1 MGNKKT
7 GFIILAMAL
16 GLLMSALDNTITAAA
31 ISHIIGD
38 INGFDKIS
46 WVFTAYMLA
55 STSTMLVFGKLS
67 DMFGRKLFYLIGISI
82 FLIGSALC
90 GTAQDMTQLI
100 VYQSDSG
107 DRFRCYFSH

>member
-1 MGNKKT
+1 
-7 GFIILAMAL
+7 MAL
-16 GLLMSALDNTITAAA
+16 GLLMSALDNTMTSAA

-67 DMFGRKLFYLIGISI
+67 DMFGRKLFYLIGISL
-82 FLIGSALC
+82 FLIGS
-90 GTAQDMTQLI
+90 GTLWYSPGHNAADHI
-100 VYQSDSG
+100 SE
-107 DRFRCYFSH
+107 RFRG